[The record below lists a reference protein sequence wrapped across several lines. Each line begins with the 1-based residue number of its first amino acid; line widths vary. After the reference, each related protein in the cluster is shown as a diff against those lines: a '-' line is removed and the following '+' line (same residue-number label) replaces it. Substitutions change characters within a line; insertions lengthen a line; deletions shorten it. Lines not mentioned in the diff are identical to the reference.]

1 MARRH
6 FAKALVASPDVHFD
20 QWMETLRN
28 QNEGAVPKDHVNRIA
43 KSVLRKADPRQ
54 YLLSHATIVASV
66 DTYQPAGAKT
76 GRQMNRGVQI
86 DVKYP
91 DFRIK
96 PDCHEIVNNN
106 GDAWERSLLLST
118 YRTFIG
124 AHNYLEHIQ
133 IPELSKGF
141 IVDAIA
147 RDLGKT
153 AYIDILVATDRKHG
167 QLITDI
173 SSGEISAMSMGCI
186 SLFTICTKCG
196 NVASDDSQLCP
207 CVMYEGKGTPYRDES
222 GVEHPI
228 SELIGHVSVPN
239 SNQFIEASW
248 VRNPAFKGAVRR
260 NILNGDSPHVAARM
274 NEAALVHELRRGVRP
289 IDGVAKAASVG
300 RVAQGQQ
307 GQGDGGSK
315 EPVDLDS
322 DADIGM
328 DDQGG
333 GQGGGQSQGGQS
345 SDQSQGGGQSSGQSQ
360 DGQGQDDKI
369 NTLLDTI
376 QERILTIIGDK
387 LGDKLKPKPEDVK
400 PVTPADL
407 IGGADDN
414 FVRASRFD
422 ADVARAFP
430 GAPRLVRWASNAFR
444 VVHVGGVKAIRANGM
459 TPRDL
464 IILSWIEDRVKG
476 RSYPAPLYKV
486 AMQVGSIG
494 DFPSE
499 ASFVAACRMKLSR
512 DLTAG
517 EQRFLKWKGR
527 IASFAKF

>member
-1 MARRH
+1 MARKHYAR
-6 FAKALVASPDVHFD
+6 ALVEQADVHFD
-20 QWMETLRN
+20 QWMETIRN

-66 DTYQPAGAKT
+66 DAYQPKGART

-96 PDCHEIVNNN
+96 PECHEIVNNN
-106 GDAWERSLLLST
+106 GDAWERGLLLST
-118 YRTFIG
+118 YRSFIG

-173 SSGEISAMSMGCI
+173 QSGEISAMSMGCI

-207 CVMYEGKGTPYRDES
+207 CVMYEGKGTKYRDES

-260 NILNGDSPHVAARM
+260 NILNGDAQHVAAKM
-274 NEAALVHELRRGVRP
+274 TEAALVYELRRSADP
-289 IDGVAKAASVG
+289 IDGVARAASA
-300 RVAQGQQ
+300 RVAQQ
-307 GQGDGGSK
+307 GQDDSQA
-315 EPVDLDS
+315 PLDLDS
-322 DADIGM
+322 DADIGL

-333 GQGGGQSQGGQS
+333 QGGQ
-345 SDQSQGGGQSSGQSQ
+345 GQSSGGQ
-360 DGQGQDDKI
+360 DQGGQGGQAPDAPASDKI
-369 NTLLDTI
+369 DSLLDNI
-376 QERILTIIGDK
+376 QEKLLTIIVDK
-387 LGDKLKPKPEDVK
+387 LGDKLKPKPEDV
-400 PVTPADL
+400 PSVAPANL
-407 IGGADDN
+407 MSGEDN
-414 FVRASRFD
+414 MVRASRFD
-422 ADVARAFP
+422 AALAKAFP
-430 GAPRLVRWASNAFR
+430 GSPKLVRWASKAYR
-444 VVHVGGVKAIRANGM
+444 IVHVGGVKAVRANKL

-464 IILSWIEDRVKG
+464 IILSWIEDRVRG
-476 RSYPAPLYKV
+476 REYPAALYKA
-486 AMQVGSIG
+486 AMQVGSIS
-494 DFPSE
+494 DYPSE
-499 ASFVAACRMKLSR
+499 ASFIAACRMKLSR
-512 DLTAG
+512 ELNPD
-517 EQRFLKWKGR
+517 EQIFLKWKGR
-527 IASFAKF
+527 IASVAKF